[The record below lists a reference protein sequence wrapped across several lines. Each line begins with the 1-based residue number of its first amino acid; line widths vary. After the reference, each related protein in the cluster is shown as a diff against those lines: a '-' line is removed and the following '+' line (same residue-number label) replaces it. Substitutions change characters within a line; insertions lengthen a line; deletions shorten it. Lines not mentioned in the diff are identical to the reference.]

1 MLPTDEELLRQ
12 IGRAMPDALSSLY
25 DRYSRLVYSLALRIC
40 GNSGIAEEITQD
52 VFVQVWHNAASYQP
66 EMSKLTTWLT
76 SITRYRAIDQ
86 LRRMSVRPDG
96 HMLVDSMEDLGLSGG
111 SEGVPEVQVENNAEK
126 RNLLAALTNLP
137 EEQKVVLQLAYFNG
151 MSQPE
156 MAAYLGQ
163 PLGTVK
169 TRVRL
174 GLQKLR
180 LILSGEETPH
190 DQI

>member
-1 MLPTDEELLRQ
+1 MLPTDEDLLHQ
-12 IGRAMPDALSSLY
+12 IARAQDSALSSLY
-25 DRYSRLVYSLALRIC
+25 DRYGRLVYSLALRIV
-40 GNSGIAEEITQD
+40 GNAPAAEEITQD
-52 VFVQVWHNAASYQP
+52 VFIQVWNNAASYQP
-66 EMSKLTTWLT
+66 ELSKLTTWLT

-86 LRRMSVRPDG
+86 LRRRSARPDG
-96 HMLVDSMEDLGLSGG
+96 HMVDDAVEDLTLTAGN
-111 SEGVPEVQVENNAEK
+111 EAVPEIQVENRAESQ
-126 RNLLAALTNLP
+126 RLQLALTELP
-137 EEQKVVLQLAYFNG
+137 EEQRAVLQLAYFNG

-180 LILSGEETPH
+180 RVLESEESRNP
-190 DQI
+190 

>member
-1 MLPTDEELLRQ
+1 MFPSDEDLLRQ
-12 IGRAMPDALSSLY
+12 IALNQSSALSSLY
-25 DRYSRLVYSLALRIC
+25 DRYARLVYSLALRMC
-40 GNSGIAEEITQD
+40 GNSAIAEEITQD
-52 VFVQVWHNAASYQP
+52 VFVQVWNNAAAYQP

-86 LRRMSVRPDG
+86 LRRLSVRPDG
-96 HMLVDSMEDLGLSGG
+96 HLLLDPVEDLTLSSGK
-111 SEGVPEVQVENNAEK
+111 ENTPEAQVENHAEAQQ
-126 RNLLAALTNLP
+126 LQLALAELP
-137 EEQKVVLQLAYFNG
+137 DDQRTVLQLAYFNG

-180 LILSGEETPH
+180 KVLSGDESPSS
-190 DQI
+190 